1 MSLGTCNGKQR
12 HRLEV
17 VGYRLIET
25 IDRPRSANDRMVV
38 LVCLRC
44 GQELT
49 VNIFKP
55 VEPHVVT
62 NTEVPT

>member
-25 IDRPRSANDRMVV
+25 IDRPRSANDRM
-38 LVCLRC
+38 
-44 GQELT
+44 
-49 VNIFKP
+49 
-55 VEPHVVT
+55 
-62 NTEVPT
+62 